1 MEFLDPTLIYEGKM
15 YMSLSFACCLLKGN
29 MEISV
34 VFYTLWMNLNT
45 EISMFRLHLIHERNE
60 KISCSFPFFVGKEH
74 GNFHVLF
81 TCYV

>member
-1 MEFLDPTLIYEGKM
+1 MET
-15 YMSLSFACCLLKGN
+15 
-29 MEISV
+29 SV

-60 KISCSFPFFVGKEH
+60 KISCSFTFYVGKEH
-74 GNFHVLF
+74 GNFHVSF